1 MEKMKRIAAMT
12 AALLICSGVM
22 GYMPAETLKGGGFA
36 ANAAGD
42 TVAESVEIN
51 ETNFPDEI
59 FRQYVAENFDTDGD
73 GVLYAAELEVSIIKV
88 DYKNISDLTGIE
100 HFKNLKMLTCI
111 NNNITNLDLSKNTK
125 LKELVCYKNQIETIN
140 IANCTEL
147 EALWCY
153 NNKIS
158 SIDISNASN
167 LKNLW
172 CSENE
177 LTTLDASNNTA
188 LESLRCDNNKIT
200 RLEISDNATLTT
212 LNCENNQLTTFN
224 ISNNTALT
232 KLSCHNNQLENLD
245 VSNNTALTNLSCN
258 NNLLTTLDISTNVAL
273 EELYCGSNRLASL
286 DVSNNTELGTLA
298 CYENSLTSLDLSNNT
313 ALTNLSCYGNQL
325 KTLDLSNN
333 AALKYLYCGSNE
345 LTTLDVST
353 NTALEELYFF
363 NNKLKAVDVSKNTA
377 LKELNCQENQ
387 ITTLDIT
394 TNTALEYLHCGSNY
408 LTSLDVSNN
417 TVLKEVRCDQNQL
430 ATLDLSKNTALTEL
444 HCGSNQFTV
453 LDISNNT
460 ALTELHCDRN
470 HLTSLDISN
479 TSDSIF
485 IFSINNKYEI
495 NLTNGKF
502 DLSTLPTGF
511 DITKASD
518 WTNATVKGNILTV
531 EDITKEVTYKY
542 DCGKKQTVTFT
553 LIPSLASE
561 TPNVNVAIDETKFPD
576 ANFRKYV
583 ADKFDKDGDGV
594 LSAEEIETVTEMTLF
609 DHISH
614 SKIEVSDLKGIEYF
628 TSLELLDCHTQNL
641 KELDLSRN
649 TSLKALDCRE
659 NQLTTLD
666 LSNNTALTSLKC
678 DNNQLAELDLSN
690 NTELL
695 MLYCNENQLT
705 TLNVSKN
712 TMLNRLECI
721 KNKLT
726 TIDTSNNTNLQT
738 LMCDENQ
745 LTTLDISNNTLLD
758 YLSCNQ
764 NQLKTIDISKNEE
777 LDFLKC
783 NNNQIT
789 SIDTHGRSLSLEIF
803 DNAYEIALTDN
814 TFDLSTLPE
823 GFDVTKAS
831 NWTNAEVEGN
841 ILTVI
846 DDTKY
851 VTYDYDCE
859 KGITLSF
866 ALFTKNNTDNQVPEK
881 LDVVINQ
888 ENFPD
893 KAFRQYITERVDDDQ
908 NGRLSYSEAMGEST
922 MHISESGISDLTGL
936 QYFKNLYVLDC
947 SDNDLTQLDIS
958 ENKALT
964 HLNCENNNLTALDTS
979 NNPFLY
985 VLFCKQNN
993 LTNLDVTNN
1002 TKLAALWC
1010 SGNQLTTLDVSKN
1023 TALKDLGCDNN
1034 QLTSLDLSNNNVLT
1048 GDEIVF
1054 DTSDNKYEISV
1065 IGNTFDLSTLPTGFD
1080 VSKTS
1085 EWTNGTVDGNILTVG
1100 NASEWVTYKYDCGNG
1115 HSETFTLIPQIEETP
1130 VETTTATTTPE
1141 KPPVSAPAVSLGD
1154 INGNGS
1160 IDSSDATLVL
1170 SDYAVIATGGKSTF
1184 TAEQA
1189 KAADINN
1196 DGKCDSIDASL
1207 ILAYYA
1213 HTSTGGTGTIEEYIS
1228 KANADEQLKALREKK
1243 ESEVQLFAAAYI
1255 GCTDDMNEVDAVE
1268 WIKENS
1274 PVFCEN
1280 YSFVENI
1287 PAGQIAGT
1295 HMGELYCIVPF
1306 DENSTVVINRAV
1318 YDENGNGSYENVIY
1332 RSESGEPV
1340 LLFCNNSGVDGDTMV
1355 TITDSDGNKDVWFP
1369 GLDEKLM
1376 MNCPYNANYDTF
1388 IYDFS
1393 HYQEILEKE
1402 HTVRK
1407 NSGWK
1412 LPTAADLQF
1421 TNWSGVDYRGSE
1433 VIGSYK
1439 IEFGEDTAYIKWVDG
1454 DEEHEFKDVEWQ
1466 LEVEKDTAVVTFDF
1480 KEFAGILQYN
1490 FLLNETGGMLYTAV
1504 NFTNE
1509 DTLDENLKLY
1519 RLLDRYET
1527 IS

>member
-1 MEKMKRIAAMT
+1 MKKMKRIAAMT

-59 FRQYVAENFDTDGD
+59 FRQYVVDSFDKDGD
-73 GVLYAAELEVSIIKV
+73 GVLSAEEIAAVTKIDV
-88 DYKNISDLTGIE
+88 DDKGISDLTGIE
-100 HFKNLKMLTCI
+100 HFTVLNYLHC
-111 NNNITNLDLSKNTK
+111 
-125 LKELVCYKNQIETIN
+125 
-140 IANCTEL
+140 
-147 EALWCY
+147 
-153 NNKIS
+153 
-158 SIDISNASN
+158 ISN
-167 LKNLW
+167 K
-172 CSENE
+172 
-177 LTTLDASNNTA
+177 LT
-188 LESLRCDNNKIT
+188 
-200 RLEISDNATLTT
+200 
-212 LNCENNQLTTFN
+212 
-224 ISNNTALT
+224 
-232 KLSCHNNQLENLD
+232 
-245 VSNNTALTNLSCN
+245 
-258 NNLLTTLDISTNVAL
+258 
-273 EELYCGSNRLASL
+273 SL
-286 DVSNNTELGTLA
+286 DVSNNSVLI
-298 CYENSLTSLDLSNNT
+298 N
-313 ALTNLSCYGNQL
+313 
-325 KTLDLSNN
+325 
-333 AALKYLYCGSNE
+333 
-345 LTTLDVST
+345 
-353 NTALEELYFF
+353 
-363 NNKLKAVDVSKNTA
+363 
-377 LKELNCQENQ
+377 
-387 ITTLDIT
+387 
-394 TNTALEYLHCGSNY
+394 LHCGYNQ

-417 TVLKEVRCDQNQL
+417 TALELLWCDFNQL
-430 ATLDLSKNTALTEL
+430 KILDVSKNTALRDLKCER
-444 HCGSNQFTV
+444 NQLTS
-453 LDISNNT
+453 LDVSNNT
-460 ALTELHCDRN
+460 KLIELYCYEN
-470 HLTSLDISN
+470 QLTSLDISN
-479 TSDSIF
+479 NSNLIDLICGYNQLASLDVSKNTILEYLSCYNNQLTSLDVSNNSKLNSIE
-485 IFSINNKYEI
+485 SENNSYKI
-495 NLTNGKF
+495 NLTNNTF
-502 DLSTLPTGF
+502 DLSTLPAGF

-518 WTNATVKGNILTV
+518 WTNGTVNGNILTV
-531 EDITKEVTYKY
+531 EDTSKEVTYKY
-542 DCGKKQTVTFT
+542 DCGNEQTVTFT

-561 TPNVNVAIDETKFPD
+561 NPNVNVAIDETKFPD

-594 LSAEEIETVTEMTLF
+594 LSAEEIETVTEITLF

-628 TSLELLDCHTQNL
+628 TSLELLDCQTQNI
-641 KELDLSRN
+641 KELDLSQN
-649 TSLKALDCRE
+649 TSLKYLYCKQ

-666 LSNNTALTSLKC
+666 LSNNTELLKLNC

-745 LTTLDISNNTLLD
+745 LTTIDISNNTLLD
-758 YLSCNQ
+758 YLRCNQ

-783 NNNQIT
+783 NNNQLT

-851 VTYDYDCE
+851 VTYDYDCG
-859 KGITLSF
+859 KGTTLSF
-866 ALFTKNNTDNQVPEK
+866 ALFTKNNSDKQVPEK

-893 KAFRQYITERVDDDQ
+893 KALRQYITERVDDDQ

-936 QYFKNLYVLDC
+936 QYFKNLQTLDC
-947 SDNDLTQLDIS
+947 SGNKLSQLDIS

-964 HLNCENNNLTALDTS
+964 HLSCENNNLTALDTS
-979 NNPFLY
+979 NNPFLFA
-985 VLFCKQNN
+985 LFCKQNN
-993 LTNLDVTNN
+993 LTNLDVRNN
-1002 TKLAALWC
+1002 TELSVLWC

-1054 DTSDNKYEISV
+1054 DTNNNKYEIALTN
-1065 IGNTFDLSTLPTGFD
+1065 NTFDLSTLPTGFD
-1080 VSKTS
+1080 VSKAS

-1130 VETTTATTTPE
+1130 VETTTATTTVTTTTTTAAPE
-1141 KPPVSAPAVSLGD
+1141 TTTVTTTTTATVTTTPATITPENPPVSTPTYSTGD
-1154 INGNGS
+1154 ISGDGS

-1189 KAADINN
+1189 KAADVDG
-1196 DGKCDSIDASL
+1196 DGKYDSIDASV

-1213 HTSTGGTGTIEEYIS
+1213 YTSTGGTGTIEEYIS

-1306 DENSTVVINRAV
+1306 DENSTVVINRIV
-1318 YDENGNGSYENVIY
+1318 QDENGNGSYENVIY

-1355 TITDSDGNKDVWFP
+1355 TVTDSDGNKDVWFP

-1393 HYQEILEKE
+1393 QYQEILEKE
-1402 HTVRK
+1402 HTARK

-1480 KEFAGILQYN
+1480 KEFAGRLQYN

-1519 RLLDRYET
+1519 RILHRFEYSET

>member
-73 GVLYAAELEVSIIKV
+73 GVLSAEEIKAVTEIKV
-88 DYKNISDLTGIE
+88 SNMGISDLTGIE
-100 HFKNLKMLTCI
+100 HF
-111 NNNITNLDLSKNTK
+111 
-125 LKELVCYKNQIETIN
+125 
-140 IANCTEL
+140 
-147 EALWCY
+147 
-153 NNKIS
+153 
-158 SIDISNASN
+158 
-167 LKNLW
+167 
-172 CSENE
+172 
-177 LTTLDASNNTA
+177 TA
-188 LESLRCDNNKIT
+188 LESLHCA
-200 RLEISDNATLTT
+200 S
-212 LNCENNQLTTFN
+212 NQ
-224 ISNNTALT
+224 
-232 KLSCHNNQLENLD
+232 
-245 VSNNTALTNLSCN
+245 
-258 NNLLTTLDISTNVAL
+258 
-273 EELYCGSNRLASL
+273 
-286 DVSNNTELGTLA
+286 
-298 CYENSLTSLDLSNNT
+298 LTSLDLSNNP
-313 ALTNLSCYGNQL
+313 ALEVLYCSATNLT
-325 KTLDLSNN
+325 TLDLSYNAKLKELRCEYNN
-333 AALKYLYCGSNE
+333 LTSLNVNNNPALEILGCGDNQLTSIDLSSNPALKSLNCYNNE
-345 LTTLDVST
+345 LTSLDVSSNPALATLDCFT
-353 NTALEELYFF
+353 NQITSL
-363 NNKLKAVDVSKNTA
+363 DVSKNTA
-377 LKELNCQENQ
+377 L
-387 ITTLDIT
+387 T
-394 TNTALEYLHCGSNY
+394 YLQCGHNN
-408 LTSLDVSNN
+408 LTSLDLSNN
-417 TVLKEVRCDQNQL
+417 EALGFLTCYGNQ
-430 ATLDLSKNTALTEL
+430 
-444 HCGSNQFTV
+444 
-453 LDISNNT
+453 
-460 ALTELHCDRN
+460 
-470 HLTSLDISN
+470 LTSLDLSN
-479 TSDSIF
+479 NIALETALYDD
-485 IFSINNKYEI
+485 NNYEI
-495 NLTNGKF
+495 TVTGNTF

-511 DITKASD
+511 DAAKTSS
-518 WTNATVKGNILTV
+518 WTNATVEGNILTI
-531 EDITKEVTYKY
+531 EDVSKEVTYIY
-542 DCGKKQTVTFT
+542 NCGNGEAEIFT
-553 LIPSLASE
+553 LIPKIVSNPPANITEINE
-561 TPNVNVAIDETKFPD
+561 TNFPD

-583 ADKFDKDGDGV
+583 AKNFDKDGDGV
-594 LSAEEIETVTEMTLF
+594 LSAEEIETVTEITLF
-609 DHISH
+609 DHIIH

-628 TSLELLDCHTQNL
+628 TNLELLDCHTQNL

-678 DNNQLAELDLSN
+678 DNNQLTELDLSN

-712 TMLNRLECI
+712 TMLNRLECN

-745 LTTLDISNNTLLD
+745 LTTIDISNNTLLD
-758 YLSCNQ
+758 SLRCNQ

-783 NNNQIT
+783 NNNQLT

-851 VTYDYDCE
+851 VTYDYDCG

-922 MHISESGISDLTGL
+922 MHIFESGISDLTGL
-936 QYFKNLYVLDC
+936 QYFKNLYALDC

-1034 QLTSLDLSNNNVLT
+1034 QLTSLDLSNNKVLT

-1065 IGNTFDLSTLPTGFD
+1065 IGNTFDLSALPTGFD

-1100 NASEWVTYKYDCGNG
+1100 NASERVTYKYDCGNG

-1130 VETTTATTTPE
+1130 VETTTATTTVTTTTTTAAPETTTVTTTTTAPVTTTPE

-1340 LLFCNNSGVDGDTMV
+1340 LLFCNNAGVDGDTMV
-1355 TITDSDGNKDVWFP
+1355 TITNSDGNKDVWFP